1 MINTLFNSNKDNA
14 TNFLVKD
21 VENRKIE
28 TTNIFLLK
36 MSSATSSN
44 ACNQNK
50 VLVDEIHHPQFN
62 VGVLELYSKSFE
74 DIFKIALTW
83 IKLET
88 A

>member
-50 VLVDEIHHPQFN
+50 ILVDEIHFN

-74 DIFKIALTW
+74 DIFKIALT
-83 IKLET
+83 
-88 A
+88 